1 LHTHFEH
8 WLHIQSVF
16 LTLAVGQIEHLP
28 CRLPPPFFTI
38 VGDAVCLQVT
48 PIALMTLRVCLS
60 AFHIQPFFLYV
71 VLPFLLLG
79 KSDAGIF
86 DYSSIFAN

>member
-8 WLHIQSVF
+8 WQHFQSVF

-28 CRLPPPFFTI
+28 HHLPPPFFTI

-48 PIALMTLRVCLS
+48 PIALMALQVCLS
-60 AFHIQPFFLYV
+60 AFHYRPFFLYV
-71 VLPFLLLG
+71 VLPFLLPE
-79 KSDAGIF
+79 KSDAGVF
-86 DYSSIFAN
+86 DYSSLFAN